1 MGPLTVARLQ
11 RVVITMLALL
21 LCGGLASGVA
31 TAGAADPSAS
41 PSPSKTTLR
50 IGWTLEPDNL
60 NPFIGWQ
67 VSNWIVWQLNYDTLT
82 GFSASNQQPVP
93 RLATSWEHSA
103 DGKIWTF
110 KLRDDVK
117 WQDGEPFTAR
127 DVAFTFNYA
136 IENQLSNV
144 YTYIGAIKRV
154 VAVDDTTVRFE
165 CSKPKANMLAML
177 VNILPEHIWSKL
189 SPKEASQSF
198 TNPPPIVGTGAF
210 QVVEFEPGKY
220 VRLVAN
226 PDYWGPKPKVDEI
239 IFELY
244 QNPDTMASDLK
255 TGAIQGARD
264 IPSAQFEAL
273 AATPDLKTIEAAM
286 NGIQYLG
293 MNCYA
298 GKSSLGN
305 PVLRDPAFR
314 TALQWAIDKQR
325 IVDIAYSGHGL
336 AATSM
341 VRAGLYP
348 GGVDYHWQP
357 PADQLF
363 TFDLVKAGQML
374 DAAGYPLKNGV
385 RVDKSGK
392 PIQLRLWAPT
402 SNVSQQTAGKLLAG
416 WFGDIGLEIKFSVM
430 DYGAMTDGIYN
441 FTAAGDYAPDFDMQ
455 LSYLFGDPDPN
466 YMFSA
471 FTTGQIG
478 YFSDIAWSNA
488 EYDQLF
494 EQQQTTLDQAART
507 SIVQHMQQIVYEQN
521 PMIVFLYPE
530 YLEGYSDTAWG
541 GWVRSPEGI
550 GSVVY
555 CIQNPDNY
563 ISVHTF
569 AVDSGNGG
577 SSSAMWVGLVAAVV
591 AVLAVIV
598 IFVVVRRRRGHAV
611 EQA

>member
-1 MGPLTVARLQ
+1 MRPLTVARLQ
-11 RVVITMLALL
+11 RMAITILALL

-41 PSPSKTTLR
+41 PSPSQTTLH

-60 NPFIGWQ
+60 NPFIGWS
-67 VSNWIVWQLNYDTLT
+67 VSNWIIWQLNYDTLT
-82 GFSASNQQPVP
+82 GFSASSQQPVP
-93 RLATSWEHSA
+93 RLATSWEHSP
-103 DGKIWTF
+103 DGKTWTF

-117 WQDGEPFTAR
+117 WQDGEPFTSK

-136 IENQLSNV
+136 IDNQMTNL
-144 YTYIGAIKRV
+144 YTYIGSIDRV
-154 VAVDDTTVRFE
+154 VAVDDYTVRFE

-210 QVVEFEPGKY
+210 QVVEFKPGKF

-226 PDYWGPKPKVDEI
+226 RDYWGPKPKVDEI
-239 IFELY
+239 IFQLY

-264 IPSAQFEAL
+264 IPPAVFESL
-273 AATPDLKTIEAAM
+273 GAAPGLGTIEAAM

-325 IVDIAYSGHGL
+325 IVDVAYSGHGQP
-336 AATSM
+336 ATSM

-357 PADQLF
+357 LADQLF
-363 TFDLVKAGQML
+363 AFDPVKAGQML

-416 WFGDIGLEIKFSVM
+416 WFTDIGLQITFSVL
-430 DYGAMTDGIYN
+430 DTGAIYDAIAN
-441 FTAAGDYAPDFDMQ
+441 FNAAGDYAPDFDMQ

-466 YMFSA
+466 FMFSA
-471 FTTGQIG
+471 FTTGQLG
-478 YFSDIAWSNA
+478 YLNDIAWSNA
-488 EYDQLF
+488 EYDRLF
-494 EQQQTTLDQAART
+494 EQQQTTIDQAART
-507 SIVQHMQQIVYEQN
+507 AIVQHMQQIVYEQN

-530 YLEGYSDTAWG
+530 YLEGYNDEAWG

-550 GSVVY
+550 GSFVY
-555 CIQNPDNY
+555 SIQNPDNY
-563 ISVHTF
+563 ISVH
-569 AVDSGNGG
+569 AVVAASSNGG
-577 SSSAMWVGLVAAVV
+577 SSSATWVALVAAVI
-591 AVLAVIV
+591 AVLVV
-598 IFVVVRRRRGHAV
+598 IFVVVRRRRGRAV